1 MSIKEAYIMKWKGRT
16 TSGNV
21 SDRRVGG
28 SKAAIG
34 GVGIAVLL
42 IYTLLTGDP
51 SALLGNL
58 FNGGSN
64 NNDPLT
70 AEEVEMGEFVSV
82 VLADT
87 EVVWK
92 KVFAEYDKV
101 YQPAKLVLYRDTTNS
116 GCGTASS
123 NIGPFYCST
132 DQTIY
137 IDLIFYKE
145 LKTRFNAPGDFAM
158 AYVIAHEVGH
168 HVQYQLG
175 ILEEFYDLRSKVS
188 TTEFNQLSVRLEL
201 QADYMAGVWAH
212 HVKGMGYLEEGD
224 LQEAI
229 NAASAVGDDTIQQQ
243 SQGKVTP
250 DNFTHGTSEQRVRWF
265 MKGFNSGNLDDGD
278 TFGATTLH
286 YLNFALII

>member
-1 MSIKEAYIMKWKGRT
+1 MKWKGRT
-16 TSGNV
+16 KSGNV
-21 SDRRVGG
+21 SDRRIGG
-28 SKAAIG
+28 SKTAIG

-42 IYTLLTGDP
+42 IYTLITGDP

-64 NNDPLT
+64 NNEPLT

-87 EVVWK
+87 EVVWR
-92 KVFAEYDKV
+92 KVFAEYDRV
-101 YQPAKLVLYRDTTNS
+101 YQPAKLVLYRNTTDS

-123 NIGPFYCST
+123 NVGPFYCSV

-137 IDLIFYKE
+137 IDLIFYKD

-168 HVQYQLG
+168 HIQYQLG
-175 ILEEFYDLRSKVS
+175 ILEKFYELRSQVS
-188 TTEFNQLSVRLEL
+188 TIEFNELSVRLEL
-201 QADYMAGVWAH
+201 QADYLAGVWAH
-212 HVKGMGYLEEGD
+212 HIQGMGYLEEGD

-229 NAASAVGDDTIQQQ
+229 TAAGAVGDDRIQEQ
-243 SQGKVTP
+243 SQGRVNP

-265 MKGFNSGNLDDGD
+265 KKGFQSGNLDDFD
-278 TFGATTLH
+278 TFSAETL
-286 YLNFALII
+286 YFRSALLIA

>member
-1 MSIKEAYIMKWKGRT
+1 MKWKGRT

-21 SDRRVGG
+21 TDRRIGG
-28 SKAAIG
+28 SKTAIG

-42 IYTLLTGDP
+42 IYTLITGDP

-58 FNGGSN
+58 FNGGSS

-70 AEEVEMGEFVSV
+70 AEEIEMGEFVSV

-92 KVFAEYDKV
+92 KVFAEYGKV

-123 NIGPFYCST
+123 NIGPFYCSA

-168 HVQYQLG
+168 HIQYQLG
-175 ILEEFYDLRSKVS
+175 ILEEFYDMRSKVS

-212 HVKGMGYLEEGD
+212 HIQGMGYLEEGD

-229 NAASAVGDDTIQQQ
+229 NAAGAVGDDRIQEQT
-243 SQGKVTP
+243 QGRVTP
-250 DNFTHGTSEQRVRWF
+250 DNFTHGTSEQRIRWF
-265 MKGFNSGNLDDGD
+265 KKGFAAGDLEDGD
-278 TFGATTLH
+278 TFSATTL
-286 YLNFALII
+286 YYRNELLIAYFTT

>member
-1 MSIKEAYIMKWKGRT
+1 VFLEDFDMKWKGRT
-16 TSGNV
+16 TSKNV
-21 SDRRVGG
+21 TDRRIGG
-28 SKAAIG
+28 SKTAIG
-34 GVGIAVLL
+34 GVGIAILL
-42 IYTLLTGDP
+42 IYTLVTGDP
-51 SALLGNL
+51 SALLRNL
-58 FNGGSN
+58 LNGGSS

-92 KVFAEYDKV
+92 KVFAEYDMV
-101 YQPAKLVLYRDTTNS
+101 YQPAQLVLYRDTTDS
-116 GCGTASS
+116 GCGRASS
-123 NIGPFYCST
+123 NIGPFYCSA

-137 IDLIFYKE
+137 IDLIFYKD

-175 ILEEFYDLRSKVS
+175 ILEEFYDLRAKVS

-201 QADYMAGVWAH
+201 QADYLAGVWAH

-229 NAASAVGDDTIQQQ
+229 AAASAVGDDRIQQQ
-243 SQGKVTP
+243 TQGRVTP

-265 MKGFNSGNLDDGD
+265 LKGFNAGDLEEGD
-278 TFGATTLH
+278 TFSAETL
-286 YLNFALII
+286 YYQRLILIF

>member
-123 NIGPFYCST
+123 NIGPFYCSA

-243 SQGKVTP
+243 TQGKVTP

-278 TFGATTLH
+278 TFGATTLKIANH
-286 YLNFALII
+286 LFQ

>member
-1 MSIKEAYIMKWKGRT
+1 MKWKGRT

-21 SDRRVGG
+21 TDRRIGG
-28 SKAAIG
+28 SKTAIG

-42 IYTLLTGDP
+42 IYTLITGDP

-58 FNGGSN
+58 FNGGSS

-70 AEEVEMGEFVSV
+70 AEEIETGDFVSV

-101 YQPAKLVLYRDTTNS
+101 YKPAKLVLYRDTTNS

-123 NIGPFYCST
+123 NIGPFYCSA

-137 IDLIFYKE
+137 IDLIFYKD

-168 HVQYQLG
+168 HIQYQLG
-175 ILEEFYDLRSKVS
+175 ILEEFYDMRTKVS

-212 HVKGMGYLEEGD
+212 HIQGMGYLEEGD

-229 NAASAVGDDTIQQQ
+229 NAAGAVGDDRIQEQT
-243 SQGKVTP
+243 QGRVTP

-265 MKGFNSGNLDDGD
+265 KKGFAAGDLEDGD
-278 TFGATTLH
+278 TFSATTL
-286 YLNFALII
+286 YYRNELLIA

>member
-1 MSIKEAYIMKWKGRT
+1 MKWKGRT

-28 SKAAIG
+28 SKTAIG

-42 IYTLLTGDP
+42 IYTLFTGDP
-51 SALLGNL
+51 SALLGSL

-64 NNDPLT
+64 NNEPLT

-87 EVVWK
+87 EVVWR
-92 KVFAEYDKV
+92 KVFAEYDKT
-101 YQPAKLVLYRDTTNS
+101 YQPAKLVLYKNTTNS

-123 NIGPFYCST
+123 NVGPFYCST

-137 IDLIFYKE
+137 VDLVFYKD
-145 LKTRFNAPGDFAM
+145 LKTRFEAPGDFAM

-168 HVQYQLG
+168 HIQYQLG
-175 ILEEFYDLRSKVS
+175 VLKEFYDLRSQVS
-188 TTEFNQLSVRLEL
+188 ETEFNQLSVRLEL
-201 QADYMAGVWAH
+201 QADYLAGVWAH
-212 HVKGMGYLEEGD
+212 HIQGMGYLEDGD
-224 LQEAI
+224 LEEAI
-229 NAASAVGDDTIQQQ
+229 TAAGAVGDDRIQEQ
-243 SQGKVTP
+243 SQGRVDP

-265 MKGFNSGNLDDGD
+265 RKGFTAGDLEEWD
-278 TFGATTLH
+278 TFNATTLTIQ
-286 YLNFALII
+286 AVII

>member
-1 MSIKEAYIMKWKGRT
+1 VFLEDFDMKWKGRT
-16 TSGNV
+16 TSKNV
-21 SDRRVGG
+21 TDRRIGG
-28 SKAAIG
+28 SKTAIG
-34 GVGIAVLL
+34 GVGIAILL
-42 IYTLLTGDP
+42 IYTLVTGDP
-51 SALLGNL
+51 SALLRNL
-58 FNGGSN
+58 LNGGSS

-92 KVFAEYDKV
+92 KVFAEYDMV
-101 YQPAKLVLYRDTTNS
+101 YQPAQLVLYRDTTDS
-116 GCGTASS
+116 GCGRASS
-123 NIGPFYCST
+123 NIGPFYCSA

-137 IDLIFYKE
+137 IDLIFYKD

-175 ILEEFYDLRSKVS
+175 ILEEFYDLRAKVS

-201 QADYMAGVWAH
+201 QADYLAGVWAH

-229 NAASAVGDDTIQQQ
+229 NAASAVGDDRIQQQ
-243 SQGKVTP
+243 TQGRVTP

-265 MKGFNSGNLDDGD
+265 LKGFNAGDLEEGD
-278 TFGATTLH
+278 TFSAETL
-286 YLNFALII
+286 YYQRLILIF

>member
-1 MSIKEAYIMKWKGRT
+1 MKWKGRT

-21 SDRRVGG
+21 TDRRIGG
-28 SKAAIG
+28 SKTAIG

-42 IYTLLTGDP
+42 IYTLVTGDP
-51 SALLGNL
+51 SALLGSL
-58 FNGGSN
+58 FNGGSS

-101 YQPAKLVLYRDTTNS
+101 YQPAQLVLYRDTTNS

-123 NIGPFYCST
+123 NIGPFYCSA

-137 IDLIFYKE
+137 IDLIFYKD

-168 HVQYQLG
+168 HIQYQLG
-175 ILEEFYDLRSKVS
+175 ILEEFYDLREKVS
-188 TTEFNQLSVRLEL
+188 ATEFNALSVRLEL

-212 HVKGMGYLEEGD
+212 HIQGMGYLEEGD

-229 NAASAVGDDTIQQQ
+229 NAAGAVGDDRIQQQ
-243 SQGKVTP
+243 TQGRVTP
-250 DNFTHGTSEQRVRWF
+250 DNFTHGTSEQRIRWF
-265 MKGFNSGNLDDGD
+265 KKGFAAGDLEDGD
-278 TFGATTLH
+278 TFSATTLK
-286 YLNFALII
+286 IEVVIM

>member
-1 MSIKEAYIMKWKGRT
+1 MSIKEAYVMKWKGRT

-28 SKAAIG
+28 SKATIG

-123 NIGPFYCST
+123 NIGPFYCSA

-243 SQGKVTP
+243 TQGKVTP

-278 TFGATTLH
+278 TFGATTLKIEP
-286 YLNFALII
+286 LLFQ

>member
-1 MSIKEAYIMKWKGRT
+1 MKWKGRT

-21 SDRRVGG
+21 TDRRIGG
-28 SKAAIG
+28 SKTAIG

-42 IYTLLTGDP
+42 IYTLVTGDP
-51 SALLGNL
+51 SALLGSL
-58 FNGGSN
+58 FNGGSS

-101 YQPAKLVLYRDTTNS
+101 YQPAQLVLYRDTTNS

-123 NIGPFYCST
+123 NIGPFYCSA

-137 IDLIFYKE
+137 IDLIFYKD

-168 HVQYQLG
+168 HIQYQLG
-175 ILEEFYDLRSKVS
+175 ILEEFYDLREKVS
-188 TTEFNQLSVRLEL
+188 ATEFNALSVRLEL

-212 HVKGMGYLEEGD
+212 HIQGMGYLEEGD
-224 LQEAI
+224 LQG
-229 NAASAVGDDTIQQQ
+229 S
-243 SQGKVTP
+243 
-250 DNFTHGTSEQRVRWF
+250 
-265 MKGFNSGNLDDGD
+265 
-278 TFGATTLH
+278 
-286 YLNFALII
+286 Y

>member
-1 MSIKEAYIMKWKGRT
+1 MKWKGRT

-21 SDRRVGG
+21 TDRRIGG
-28 SKAAIG
+28 SKTAIG

-42 IYTLLTGDP
+42 IYTLVTGDP
-51 SALLGNL
+51 SALLGSL
-58 FNGGSN
+58 FNGGSS

-101 YQPAKLVLYRDTTNS
+101 YQPAQLVLYRDTTNS

-123 NIGPFYCST
+123 NIGPFYCSA

-137 IDLIFYKE
+137 IDLIFYKD

-168 HVQYQLG
+168 HIQYQLG
-175 ILEEFYDLRSKVS
+175 ILEEFYDLREKVS
-188 TTEFNQLSVRLEL
+188 ASEFNALSVRLEL

-212 HVKGMGYLEEGD
+212 HIQGMGYLEEGD

-229 NAASAVGDDTIQQQ
+229 NAAGAVGDDRIQQQ
-243 SQGKVTP
+243 TQGRVTP
-250 DNFTHGTSEQRVRWF
+250 DNFTHGTSEQRIRWF
-265 MKGFNSGNLDDGD
+265 KKGFAAGDLEDGD
-278 TFGATTLH
+278 TFSATTLK
-286 YLNFALII
+286 IEVVIM

>member
-1 MSIKEAYIMKWKGRT
+1 VFLEDFDMKWKGRT
-16 TSGNV
+16 TSKNV
-21 SDRRVGG
+21 SDRRIGG
-28 SKAAIG
+28 SKTAIG

-42 IYTLLTGDP
+42 IYTLVTGDP
-51 SALLGNL
+51 SALLGSL
-58 FNGGSN
+58 FNGGSS

-82 VLADT
+82 IMADT

-92 KVFAEYDKV
+92 KVFAEYDMV
-101 YQPAKLVLYRDTTNS
+101 YQPAQLVLYRDTTDS
-116 GCGTASS
+116 GCGRASS
-123 NIGPFYCST
+123 NIGPFYCSA

-137 IDLIFYKE
+137 IDLIFYKD

-175 ILEEFYDLRSKVS
+175 ILEEFYDLRAKVS
-188 TTEFNQLSVRLEL
+188 STEFNQLSVRLEL

-229 NAASAVGDDTIQQQ
+229 TAASAVGDDRIQQQ
-243 SQGKVTP
+243 TEGRITP

-265 MKGFNSGNLDDGD
+265 LKGFNAGDLEEGD
-278 TFGATTLH
+278 TFSAETL
-286 YLNFALII
+286 YYQRLILIF

>member
-1 MSIKEAYIMKWKGRT
+1 MFLEVFDMKWKGRT

-21 SDRRVGG
+21 TDRRTGG
-28 SKAAIG
+28 SKTAIG

-42 IYTLLTGDP
+42 IYTLVTGDP
-51 SALLGNL
+51 SALLGSL
-58 FNGGSN
+58 FNGGSS

-123 NIGPFYCST
+123 NIGPFYCSA

-137 IDLIFYKE
+137 IDLIFYKD

-168 HVQYQLG
+168 HIQYQLG
-175 ILEEFYDLRSKVS
+175 ILEEFYDLREKVS
-188 TTEFNQLSVRLEL
+188 TTEFNALSVRLEL

-212 HVKGMGYLEEGD
+212 HIQGMGYLEEGD

-229 NAASAVGDDTIQQQ
+229 NAAGAVGDDRIQQQ
-243 SQGKVTP
+243 TQGRVTP
-250 DNFTHGTSEQRVRWF
+250 DNFTHGTSEQRIRWF
-265 MKGFNSGNLDDGD
+265 KKGFTAGDLEDGD
-278 TFGATTLH
+278 TFSATTLFFGNEH
-286 YLNFALII
+286 CIC

>member
-1 MSIKEAYIMKWKGRT
+1 MKWKGRT

-21 SDRRVGG
+21 TDRRIGG
-28 SKAAIG
+28 SKTAIG

-42 IYTLLTGDP
+42 IYTLVTGDP
-51 SALLGNL
+51 SALLGSL
-58 FNGGSN
+58 FNGGSS

-123 NIGPFYCST
+123 NIGPFYCSA

-137 IDLIFYKE
+137 IDLIFYKD

-168 HVQYQLG
+168 HIQYQLG
-175 ILEEFYDLRSKVS
+175 ILEEFYDLREKVS
-188 TTEFNQLSVRLEL
+188 TTEFNALSVRLEL

-212 HVKGMGYLEEGD
+212 HIQGMGYLEEGD

-229 NAASAVGDDTIQQQ
+229 NAAGAVGDDRIQQQ
-243 SQGKVTP
+243 TQGRVTP
-250 DNFTHGTSEQRVRWF
+250 DNFTHGTSEQRIRWF
-265 MKGFNSGNLDDGD
+265 KKGFAAGDLEDGD
-278 TFGATTLH
+278 TFSATTLR
-286 YLNFALII
+286 IEVVIT

>member
-1 MSIKEAYIMKWKGRT
+1 MSIKEAYVMKWKGRT

-28 SKAAIG
+28 SKATIG

-123 NIGPFYCST
+123 NIGPFYCSA

-286 YLNFALII
+286 SLNFALII

>member
-1 MSIKEAYIMKWKGRT
+1 MKWKGRT

-21 SDRRVGG
+21 TDRRIGG
-28 SKAAIG
+28 SKTAIG

-42 IYTLLTGDP
+42 IYTLVTGDP
-51 SALLGNL
+51 SALLGSL
-58 FNGGSN
+58 FNGGSS

-123 NIGPFYCST
+123 NIGPFYCSA

-137 IDLIFYKE
+137 IDLIFYKD

-168 HVQYQLG
+168 HIQYQLG
-175 ILEEFYDLRSKVS
+175 ILEEFYDLREKVS
-188 TTEFNQLSVRLEL
+188 TIEFNALSVRLEL

-212 HVKGMGYLEEGD
+212 HIQGMGYLEEGD

-229 NAASAVGDDTIQQQ
+229 NAAGAVGDDRIQQQ
-243 SQGKVTP
+243 TQGRVTP
-250 DNFTHGTSEQRVRWF
+250 DNFTHGTSEQRIRWF
-265 MKGFNSGNLDDGD
+265 KKGFAAGDLEDGD
-278 TFGATTLH
+278 TFSATTLRIEIV
-286 YLNFALII
+286 II

>member
-1 MSIKEAYIMKWKGRT
+1 MKWKGRT

-21 SDRRVGG
+21 TDRRIGG
-28 SKAAIG
+28 SKTAIG

-42 IYTLLTGDP
+42 IYTLVTGDP
-51 SALLGNL
+51 SALLGSL
-58 FNGGSN
+58 FNGGSS

-123 NIGPFYCST
+123 NIGPFYCSA

-137 IDLIFYKE
+137 IDLIFYKD

-168 HVQYQLG
+168 HIQYQLG
-175 ILEEFYDLRSKVS
+175 ILEEFYDLREKVS
-188 TTEFNQLSVRLEL
+188 TTEFNALSVRLEL

-212 HVKGMGYLEEGD
+212 HIQGMGYLEEGD

-229 NAASAVGDDTIQQQ
+229 NAAGAVGDDRIQQQ
-243 SQGKVTP
+243 TQGRVTP
-250 DNFTHGTSEQRVRWF
+250 DNFTHGTSEQRIRWF
-265 MKGFNSGNLDDGD
+265 KKGFAAGDLEDGD
-278 TFGATTLH
+278 TFSATTLRIEVV
-286 YLNFALII
+286 II

>member
-1 MSIKEAYIMKWKGRT
+1 MKWKGRT

>member
-1 MSIKEAYIMKWKGRT
+1 MKWKGRT

-21 SDRRVGG
+21 TDRRIGG
-28 SKAAIG
+28 SKTAIG

-42 IYTLLTGDP
+42 IYTLVTGDP
-51 SALLGNL
+51 SALLGSL
-58 FNGGSN
+58 FNGGSS

-101 YQPAKLVLYRDTTNS
+101 YQPAQLVLYRDTTNS

-123 NIGPFYCST
+123 NIGPFYCSA

-137 IDLIFYKE
+137 IDLIFYKD

-168 HVQYQLG
+168 HIQYQLG
-175 ILEEFYDLRSKVS
+175 ILEEFYDLREKVS
-188 TTEFNQLSVRLEL
+188 ASEFNALSVRLEL

-212 HVKGMGYLEEGD
+212 HIQGMGYLEEGD

-229 NAASAVGDDTIQQQ
+229 NAAGAVGDDRIQQQ
-243 SQGKVTP
+243 TQGRVTP
-250 DNFTHGTSEQRVRWF
+250 DNFTHGTSEQRIRWF
-265 MKGFNSGNLDDGD
+265 KKGFAAGDLEDGD
-278 TFGATTLH
+278 TFSATTLKIE
-286 YLNFALII
+286 AVIM

>member
-1 MSIKEAYIMKWKGRT
+1 MKWKGRT
-16 TSGNV
+16 TSKNV
-21 SDRRVGG
+21 TDRRIGG
-28 SKAAIG
+28 SKTAIG
-34 GVGIAVLL
+34 GVGIAILL
-42 IYTLLTGDP
+42 IYTLVTGDP
-51 SALLGNL
+51 SALLRNL
-58 FNGGSN
+58 LNGGSS

-92 KVFAEYDKV
+92 KVFAEYDMV
-101 YQPAKLVLYRDTTNS
+101 YQPAQLVLYRDTTDS
-116 GCGTASS
+116 GCGRASS
-123 NIGPFYCST
+123 NIGPFYCSA

-137 IDLIFYKE
+137 IDLIFYKD

-175 ILEEFYDLRSKVS
+175 ILEEFYDLRAKVS
-188 TTEFNQLSVRLEL
+188 TIEFNQLSVRLEL
-201 QADYMAGVWAH
+201 QADYLAGVWAH

-229 NAASAVGDDTIQQQ
+229 AAASAVGDDRIQQQ
-243 SQGKVTP
+243 TQGRVTP

-265 MKGFNSGNLDDGD
+265 LKGFNAGDLEEGD
-278 TFGATTLH
+278 TFSAMTL
-286 YLNFALII
+286 LIEVVIV

>member
-1 MSIKEAYIMKWKGRT
+1 MKWKGRT

-21 SDRRVGG
+21 TDRRIGG
-28 SKAAIG
+28 SKTAIG

-42 IYTLLTGDP
+42 IYTLVTGDP
-51 SALLGNL
+51 SALLGSL
-58 FNGGSN
+58 FNGGSS

-123 NIGPFYCST
+123 NIGPFYCSA

-137 IDLIFYKE
+137 IDLIFYKDM
-145 LKTRFNAPGDFAM
+145 KTRFNAPGDFAM

-168 HVQYQLG
+168 HIQYQLG
-175 ILEEFYDLRSKVS
+175 ILEEFYDLREKVS
-188 TTEFNQLSVRLEL
+188 TTEFNALSVRLEL

-212 HVKGMGYLEEGD
+212 HIQGMGYLEEGD

-229 NAASAVGDDTIQQQ
+229 NAAGAVGDDRIQQQ
-243 SQGKVTP
+243 TQGRVTQIGRA
-250 DNFTHGTSEQRVRWF
+250 HV
-265 MKGFNSGNLDDGD
+265 
-278 TFGATTLH
+278 
-286 YLNFALII
+286 

>member
-1 MSIKEAYIMKWKGRT
+1 MKWKGRT

-21 SDRRVGG
+21 TDRRIGG
-28 SKAAIG
+28 SKTAIG

-42 IYTLLTGDP
+42 IYTLVTGDP
-51 SALLGNL
+51 SALLGSL
-58 FNGGSN
+58 FNGGSS

-123 NIGPFYCST
+123 NIGPFYCSA

-137 IDLIFYKE
+137 IDLIFYKD

-168 HVQYQLG
+168 HIQYQLG
-175 ILEEFYDLRSKVS
+175 ILEEFYDLREKVS
-188 TTEFNQLSVRLEL
+188 TTEFNALSVRLEL

-212 HVKGMGYLEEGD
+212 HIQGMGYLEEGD

-229 NAASAVGDDTIQQQ
+229 NAAGAVGDDRIQQQ
-243 SQGKVTP
+243 TQGRVTP
-250 DNFTHGTSEQRVRWF
+250 DNFTHGTSEQRIRWF
-265 MKGFNSGNLDDGD
+265 KKGFTAGDLEDGD
-278 TFGATTLH
+278 TFSATTLFFGNEH
-286 YLNFALII
+286 CIC

>member
-1 MSIKEAYIMKWKGRT
+1 MKWKGRT

-21 SDRRVGG
+21 TDRRIGG
-28 SKAAIG
+28 SKTAIG

-42 IYTLLTGDP
+42 IYTLVTGDP
-51 SALLGNL
+51 SALLGSL
-58 FNGGSN
+58 FNGGSS

-101 YQPAKLVLYRDTTNS
+101 YQPAQLVLYRDTTNS

-123 NIGPFYCST
+123 NIGPFYCSA

-137 IDLIFYKE
+137 IDLIFYKD

-168 HVQYQLG
+168 HIQYQLG
-175 ILEEFYDLRSKVS
+175 ILEEFYDLREKVS
-188 TTEFNQLSVRLEL
+188 VTEFNALSVRLEL

-212 HVKGMGYLEEGD
+212 HIQGMGYLEEGD

-229 NAASAVGDDTIQQQ
+229 NAAGAVGDDRIQQQ
-243 SQGKVTP
+243 TQGRVTP
-250 DNFTHGTSEQRVRWF
+250 DNFTHGTSEQRIRWF
-265 MKGFNSGNLDDGD
+265 KKGFAAGDLEDGD
-278 TFGATTLH
+278 TFSATTLK
-286 YLNFALII
+286 IEVVIM

>member
-1 MSIKEAYIMKWKGRT
+1 MKWKGRT

-21 SDRRVGG
+21 TDRRIGG
-28 SKAAIG
+28 SKTAIG

-42 IYTLLTGDP
+42 IYTLVTGDP
-51 SALLGNL
+51 SALLGSL
-58 FNGGSN
+58 FNGGSS

-101 YQPAKLVLYRDTTNS
+101 YQPAQLVLYRDTTNS

-123 NIGPFYCST
+123 NIGPFYCSA

-137 IDLIFYKE
+137 IDLIFYKD

-168 HVQYQLG
+168 HIQYQLG
-175 ILEEFYDLRSKVS
+175 ILEEFYDLREKVS
-188 TTEFNQLSVRLEL
+188 VSEFNALSVRLEL

-212 HVKGMGYLEEGD
+212 HIQGMGYLEEGD

-229 NAASAVGDDTIQQQ
+229 NAAGAVGDDRIQQQ
-243 SQGKVTP
+243 TQGRVTP
-250 DNFTHGTSEQRVRWF
+250 DNFTHGTSEQRIRWF
-265 MKGFNSGNLDDGD
+265 KKGFAAGDLEDGD
-278 TFGATTLH
+278 TFSATTLK
-286 YLNFALII
+286 IEVVIM

>member
-1 MSIKEAYIMKWKGRT
+1 MKWKGRT

-21 SDRRVGG
+21 TDRRIGG

-42 IYTLLTGDP
+42 IYTLITGDP

-58 FNGGSN
+58 FNGGSS

-70 AEEVEMGEFVSV
+70 AEEIEMGEFVSV

-92 KVFAEYDKV
+92 KVFAEYGKV
-101 YQPAKLVLYRDTTNS
+101 YQPAKLVLYRDTTDS
-116 GCGTASS
+116 GCGKASS
-123 NIGPFYCST
+123 NIGPFYCSA

-137 IDLIFYKE
+137 IDLIFYKD

-168 HVQYQLG
+168 HIQYQLG
-175 ILEEFYDLRSKVS
+175 ILEEFYDMRSKVS

-212 HVKGMGYLEEGD
+212 HIQGMGYLEEGD

-229 NAASAVGDDTIQQQ
+229 NAAGAVGDDRIQEQT
-243 SQGKVTP
+243 QGRVTP
-250 DNFTHGTSEQRVRWF
+250 DNFTHGTSEQRIRWF
-265 MKGFNSGNLDDGD
+265 KKGFSAGDLEDGD
-278 TFGATTLH
+278 TFSATTL
-286 YLNFALII
+286 YYRNELIIA